1 MADVKRHQERALL
14 TLVQPDEE
22 KKAQLEKEVGEVKLV
37 LQERCTKAEREVE
50 HLRMSLQE
58 KCSET
63 ETA

>member
-1 MADVKRHQERALL
+1 ML